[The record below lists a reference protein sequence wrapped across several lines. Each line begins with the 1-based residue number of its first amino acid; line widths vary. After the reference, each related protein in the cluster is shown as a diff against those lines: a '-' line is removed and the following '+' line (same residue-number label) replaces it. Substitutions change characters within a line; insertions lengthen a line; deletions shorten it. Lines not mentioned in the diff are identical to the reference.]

1 LACAIIAFAQ
11 PFIANTDS
19 FNTKNETVI
28 YLDNSYSMQAKGS
41 NGTLL
46 NSVIQD
52 LIEHIDEKEPI
63 TIFTNDITFTNTTIK
78 AIKNDLIQLDFSPT
92 QLDYDA
98 VILKGKKAFS
108 KDKSSVK
115 NLLL

>member
-1 LACAIIAFAQ
+1 
-11 PFIANTDS
+11 
-19 FNTKNETVI
+19 
-28 YLDNSYSMQAKGS
+28 S

-63 TIFTNDITFTNTTIK
+63 TIFTNDITFTNTTFK
-78 AIKNDLIQLDFSPT
+78 AIKNNLIQLDFSPT

-115 NLLL
+115 NLLLVSDFQQKNKALVFENDSLVKLNVVQLKPTNANNIAIDSV